1 MNNIFESL
9 YDLDISEECFSSIIN
24 LVEEYINEVSVGR
37 WRQAA
42 INSLPGRIEKIENK
56 EKELDKLQRAATAL
70 RNKKENYRN
79 RIKDESKL
87 PTEEEVNQAQSKADK
102 ASNEYY
108 KGEGAKD
115 YARVNHATRVYDL
128 DNKLDDKVG
137 ANAALNNAHKKFNS
151 KDGYKDEEV
160 KKIIDTD
167 PVRSRKPENRD
178 ERDIRMDFKRN
189 DWDIAI
195 SKRRPSYA
203 NSRYSRSIAKHGG
216 RGERVGST
224 PKGGAFTKPH
234 FESYLDTNI
243 LDRALEIIESFI
255 SEKERS
261 AADLVRAARN
271 NYLDRKQDYNKSKR
285 WYEHSFFGM
294 ENNDRIN
301 HAGALAS
308 LPNPKK
314 SGVSARKLFKAASN
328 SYRTRDKELDKKY
341 PTEPDKK
348 KEPQKYAQF
357 QKDMARRDRALNIVP
372 ERGQF
377 NVLFGEEN

>member
-9 YDLDISEECFSSIIN
+9 YDLDISEECFNSIIN

-42 INSLPGRIEKIENK
+42 VNSLPGRIEKIENK
-56 EKELDKLQRAATAL
+56 EKELDKLQRAATVL

-79 RIKDESKL
+79 RIKDKSKL
-87 PTEEEVNQAQSKADK
+87 PTEEEVNKAQSKADK

-128 DNKLDDKVG
+128 DNKLNDKVG
-137 ANAALNNAHKKFNS
+137 ANTALNNAHKKFNS
-151 KDGYKDEEV
+151 KDGYKDEKV

-167 PVRSRKPENRD
+167 PVRSRKSENRD
-178 ERDIRMDFKRN
+178 ERDIRMDFKK
-189 DWDIAI
+189 DYWDMAVA
-195 SKRRPSYA
+195 KRKPSYA
-203 NSRYSRSIAKHGG
+203 NSRYSKSLAKHGG
-216 RGERVGST
+216 RGERAGST
-224 PKGGAFTKPH
+224 PKGSAFTKPH

-261 AADLVRAARN
+261 AADLVKAARN

-285 WYEHSFFGM
+285 WYEHSFIGV

-314 SGVSARKLFKAASN
+314 SGVSARRLLKAASN

-341 PTEPDKK
+341 PTDIDKK

-357 QKDMARRDRALNIVP
+357 QKDMARRDRALNILP

-377 NVLFGEEN
+377 KVLFGEEN